1 MLVSTGTSASAR
13 DDPRMPA
20 TPRAIVVMGVAGSGK
35 TAVAQALARHYG
47 FAFLDAD
54 EFHSAEARAR
64 MAAGI
69 PLTDV
74 EREPWVEALVE
85 TLQRRARAGDSVVLA
100 YSGLRAAHR
109 QRLRES
115 GMPLHFVF
123 LHAPPHVIA
132 ARLAARTHHF
142 MPPALFASQLRAL
155 EVPTGEADVLAVDA
169 APPLGAVVADAIAA
183 LEAADERS

>member
-1 MLVSTGTSASAR
+1 
-13 DDPRMPA
+13 MPA
-20 TPRAIVVMGVAGSGK
+20 EPRAIVVMGVAGSGK

-47 FAFLDAD
+47 VAFLDAD
-54 EFHSAEARAR
+54 EFHTAEAKVR

-74 EREPWVEALVE
+74 EREPWVDALAGE
-85 TLQRRARAGDSVVLA
+85 LRRRAMSGEPVVLA

-109 QRLRES
+109 QRLRDS
-115 GMPLHFVF
+115 GMPLRFVF

-132 ARLAARTHHF
+132 ARLAARKDHF
-142 MPPALFASQLRAL
+142 MPPALFASQLHAL

-169 APPLGAVVADAIAA
+169 APPLAAVVADAIAA
-183 LEAADERS
+183 LEFADERS